1 LLVLVLLVWI
11 GAVVVA
17 AVVLAFCGYEL
28 SWKSRRLRTDLQ
40 KLTALSEQLGE
51 MQHEVAAMQRRM
63 NEARA

>member
-28 SWKSRRLRTDLQ
+28 SWKSRRLSTDLQ
-40 KLTALSEQLGE
+40 KLNALSEQLGE
-51 MQHEVAAMQRRM
+51 MQHEVAAVQRRV
-63 NEARA
+63 NETRV

>member
-1 LLVLVLLVWI
+1 MLVLLVWI
-11 GAVVVA
+11 GAVLVA

>member
-1 LLVLVLLVWI
+1 MLVLLVWI